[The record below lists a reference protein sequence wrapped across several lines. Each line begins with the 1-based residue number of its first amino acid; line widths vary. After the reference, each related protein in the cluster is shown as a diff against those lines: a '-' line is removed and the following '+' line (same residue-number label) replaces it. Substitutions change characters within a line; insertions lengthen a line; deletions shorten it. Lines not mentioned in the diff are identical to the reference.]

1 MAGLGSFS
9 EIFFSKVVLLV
20 RSIII
25 VWRKT
30 GPFIKLFFTSQRL
43 VQLFVVYDIKKTS
56 LRSITT
62 EKENY
67 LPKKQKE
74 FDIFLLNMTKQNSFL
89 HSQCYCEM
97 SGQDFQSVRQ
107 KYFGNI
113 KYFLNVVVMI

>member
-1 MAGLGSFS
+1 MARNGVARQDSFS

-43 VQLFVVYDIKKTS
+43 VQLFVVHDIKKTS
-56 LRSITT
+56 LQRRALALPPAGTP

-67 LPKKQKE
+67 LLKIIP
-74 FDIFLLNMTKQNSFL
+74 
-89 HSQCYCEM
+89 
-97 SGQDFQSVRQ
+97 V
-107 KYFGNI
+107 
-113 KYFLNVVVMI
+113 

>member
-1 MAGLGSFS
+1 MAWLGRTFS
-9 EIFFSKVVLLV
+9 VKFSSLKWFLLV

-56 LRSITT
+56 LRSTALASPPPGTT

-67 LPKKQKE
+67 LLKTVP
-74 FDIFLLNMTKQNSFL
+74 
-89 HSQCYCEM
+89 
-97 SGQDFQSVRQ
+97 V
-107 KYFGNI
+107 
-113 KYFLNVVVMI
+113 